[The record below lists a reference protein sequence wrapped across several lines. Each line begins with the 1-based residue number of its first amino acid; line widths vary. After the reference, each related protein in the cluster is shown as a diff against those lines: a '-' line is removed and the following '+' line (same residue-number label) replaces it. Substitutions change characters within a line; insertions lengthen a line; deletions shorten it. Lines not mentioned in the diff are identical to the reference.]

1 MMRLTELAATEKF
14 LPKGVEHSSAAPRRG
29 KAARRGNS
37 LEKSGPRKIYFLA
50 RSRRTAQRRSAENLF
65 PVGAVFR
72 SAKNHVAMS
81 LGFERDELGNDF
93 ILSISEEVGVMH

>member
-1 MMRLTELAATEKF
+1 VWSILAQRLAEGKRR
-14 LPKGVEHSSAAPRRG
+14 VEEILWKNRG
-29 KAARRGNS
+29 RERF
-37 LEKSGPRKIYFLA
+37 IFLA